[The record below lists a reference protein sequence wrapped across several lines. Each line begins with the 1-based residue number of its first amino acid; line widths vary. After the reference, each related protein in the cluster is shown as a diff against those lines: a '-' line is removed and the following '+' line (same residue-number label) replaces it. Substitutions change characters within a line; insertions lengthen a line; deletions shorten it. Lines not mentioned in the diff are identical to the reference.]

1 MNTFTRLSVL
11 ALALGAALASPLSHA
26 QPRQAALQATNGY
39 DLPAAGILLEGIGY
53 DKQRETIY
61 VSGVND
67 GGRIYRGRV
76 HEEALEVWL
85 PGGVDGRT
93 TARGID
99 IDDMGRVFIAGGPSG
114 RLWVVSPDGVTLA
127 ALATPAGTFLND
139 VWVAPDGAAYFT
151 DSNQPRIWRV
161 AQGAGGAWQA
171 TLWLD
176 ATATIP
182 VVLPGFN
189 LGGIVA
195 TPNGRYLLVAQGT
208 TGKLWRI
215 DLATKAVVPVDLG
228 ATSIANADGIVLRGH
243 RLWVVQNFARQ
254 ISELKLDGDWGSGK
268 LVSVTP
274 TPPNR
279 TFTTAK
285 IAKGHLLVVDS
296 QFGFAPPF
304 AAQDRVLAID
314 LP

>member
-1 MNTFTRLSVL
+1 MRALSSLSAL
-11 ALALGAALASPLSHA
+11 ALAAGLTLTAA
-26 QPRQAALQATNGY
+26 QAAAGQGPAGFGY

-53 DKQRETIY
+53 DPQREIFY

-67 GGRIYRGRV
+67 GGRIYRGRLG
-76 HEEALEVWL
+76 EAAIEVWQ

-99 IDDMGRVFIAGGPSG
+99 VDDAGRVFVAGGPSG
-114 RLWVVSPDGVTLA
+114 RLWILSAGGATLA

-139 VWVAPDGAAYFT
+139 VAIAPDGAAYFT

-161 AQGAGGAWQA
+161 ARGAGGVWQA

-176 ATATIP
+176 ASATVP

-195 TPNGRYLLVAQGT
+195 TPNGRFLLVAQGT
-208 TGKLWRI
+208 TGRLWRI
-215 DLATKAVVPVDLG
+215 DLATKEIVEVDLG
-228 ATSIANADGIVLRGH
+228 GASIVNADGIVLRGH
-243 RLWVVQNFARQ
+243 TLWVVQNFTRQ
-254 ISELKLDGDWGSGK
+254 ITELALDGHWAAARV
-268 LVSVTP
+268 VSLTP
-274 TPPNR
+274 TPANR

-285 IAKGHLLVVDS
+285 IAHGRLLMVDS

-304 AAQDRVLAID
+304 PAEDRVLVRK

>member
-1 MNTFTRLSVL
+1 MSTFTRLSALTL
-11 ALALGAALASPLSHA
+11 ALTAALLATPHPA
-26 QPRQAALQATNGY
+26 QAGPSGNDTSFGY

-53 DKQRETIY
+53 DKQRETFY

-99 IDDMGRVFIAGGPSG
+99 VDDAGRVFIAGGPSG
-114 RLWVVSPDGVTLA
+114 RLWVVSPDGATLA
-127 ALATPAGTFLND
+127 ALETSPGTFLND

-161 AQGAGGAWQA
+161 AMGTGGAWQA

-176 ATATIP
+176 ASSSVP

-195 TPNGRYLLVAQGT
+195 TPNGRFLLVSQGT
-208 TGKLWRI
+208 TGRLWRI
-215 DLATKAVVPVDLG
+215 DLATKEIVQVDLG
-228 ATSIANADGIVLRGH
+228 ATSIVNADGIVLRGH
-243 RLWVVQNFARQ
+243 TLWVVQNFARQ
-254 ISELKLDGDWGSGK
+254 ISELALDGDWDSGR

-274 TPPNR
+274 TPANR

-285 IAKGHLLVVDS
+285 IANGRLLMVDS

-304 AAQDRVLAID
+304 AAQDRVVVKK

>member
-1 MNTFTRLSVL
+1 MHSLTRRSAL
-11 ALALGAALASPLSHA
+11 ALALSAALAAPIVHA
-26 QPRQAALQATNGY
+26 QPGRDRDAADKGY

-53 DKQRETIY
+53 DQQRETFY

-67 GGRIYRGRV
+67 GGRIYRGRLD
-76 HEEALEVWL
+76 EKALEVWL
-85 PGGVDGRT
+85 PGGADGRT

-99 IDDMGRVFIAGGPSG
+99 VDDMGRVFIAGGPSG
-114 RLWVVSPDGVTLA
+114 RLWVVSPGGATLA
-127 ALATPAGTFLND
+127 SLTTPAGTFLND

-161 AQGAGGAWQA
+161 AQGTGGTWQA

-176 ATATIP
+176 ASATIP

-208 TGKLWRI
+208 TGRLWRI
-215 DLATKAVVPVDLG
+215 DLATKEVTPVDLG
-228 ATSIANADGIVLRGH
+228 TASLVNADGIVLRGH
-243 RLWVVQNFARQ
+243 KMWVVQNFARQ
-254 ISELKLDGDWGSGK
+254 ISELRLAGDWASAR

-274 TPPNR
+274 TPANR

-285 IAKGHLLVVDS
+285 LARGRLLIVDS

-304 AAQDRVLAID
+304 PAQDRVVVMD
-314 LP
+314 RP

>member
-1 MNTFTRLSVL
+1 MNTLTRLS
-11 ALALGAALASPLSHA
+11 ALALSTALATPFTHA
-26 QPRQAALQATNGY
+26 QSDASHHSPSFGY

-53 DKQRETIY
+53 DKQRETFY

-67 GGRIYRGRV
+67 GGRIYRGRIG
-76 HEEALEVWL
+76 EEALEVWL

-99 IDDMGRVFIAGGPSG
+99 VDDMGRVFIAGGPSG
-114 RLWVVSPDGVTLA
+114 RLWVVSPDGATLA
-127 ALATPAGTFLND
+127 SLATPAGTFLND

-161 AQGAGGAWQA
+161 ARGAGGAWQA
-171 TLWLD
+171 SLWLD
-176 ATATIP
+176 ATGTIP

-208 TGKLWRI
+208 TGRLWRI
-215 DLATKAVVPVDLG
+215 DLATKEVIQVDLG
-228 ATSIANADGIVLRGH
+228 ATSLVNADGIVLRGH
-243 RLWVVQNFARQ
+243 TLWVVQNFVRR
-254 ISELKLDGDWGSGK
+254 ISELRLDGDWASGE
-268 LVSVTP
+268 LVSATP
-274 TPPNR
+274 TPANR

-285 IAKGHLLVVDS
+285 IAKGRLLVVDS

-304 AAQDRVLAID
+304 AAEDRVVVTK

>member
-1 MNTFTRLSVL
+1 MKTSTRLGL
-11 ALALGAALASPLSHA
+11 LGLALGAALAAPQIQA
-26 QPRQAALQATNGY
+26 QPEHAGNPSSFGY

-53 DKQRETIY
+53 DKQRETFY

-67 GGRIYRGRV
+67 GGRIYRGRIN
-76 HEEALEVWL
+76 EEALEVWL

-99 IDDMGRVFIAGGPSG
+99 VDDMGRVYIAGGPSG
-114 RLWVVSPDGVTLA
+114 RLWVISPGGATLA
-127 ALATPAGTFLND
+127 SLSTPAGSFLND

-161 AQGAGGAWQA
+161 AQGTGGVWQA
-171 TLWLD
+171 SLWLD
-176 ATATIP
+176 AAATIP

-195 TPNGRYLLVAQGT
+195 TPNGRFLLVAQGT
-208 TGKLWRI
+208 TGRLWRI
-215 DLATKAVVPVDLG
+215 DLATKEVIEVDLG
-228 ATSIANADGIVLRGH
+228 STSLVNADGIVLRGH
-243 RLWVVQNFARQ
+243 TLWVVQNFTRQ
-254 ISELKLDGDWGSGK
+254 ISELRLDGDWASGK
-268 LVSVTP
+268 LVSVTA
-274 TPPNR
+274 TPANR
-279 TFTTAK
+279 TFTTGK
-285 IAKGHLLVVDS
+285 IAKGRLLMVDS

-304 AAQDRVLAID
+304 AAQDRVVVTK

>member
-1 MNTFTRLSVL
+1 MKISTRLSIPTLVL
-11 ALALGAALASPLSHA
+11 SALLAASPGHA
-26 QPRQAALQATNGY
+26 QPTQARHQSSFGY

-67 GGRIYRGRV
+67 GGRIYRGRI

-85 PGGVDGRT
+85 SGGVDGRT

-99 IDDMGRVFIAGGPSG
+99 VDDRGRVFIAGGPSG
-114 RLWVVSPDGVTLA
+114 RLWVVSPDGATLA
-127 ALATPAGTFLND
+127 SLSTAAGTFLND

-161 AQGAGGAWQA
+161 AQGTGGTWQA
-171 TLWLD
+171 SLWLD
-176 ATATIP
+176 ATGTIP

-195 TPNGRYLLVAQGT
+195 TPNGRFLLVAQGT
-208 TGKLWRI
+208 TGRLWRI
-215 DLATKAVVPVDLG
+215 DLASKEVVQVDLG
-228 ATSIANADGIVLRGH
+228 ATSVVNADGIVLRGH
-243 RLWVVQNFARQ
+243 KLWVVQNFTRQ
-254 ISELKLDGDWGSGK
+254 ISELKLGGDWASGE

-274 TPPNR
+274 TPTNR

-285 IAKGHLLVVDS
+285 IANGRLLVVDS

-304 AAQDRVLAID
+304 AAQDRVVVME

>member
-1 MNTFTRLSVL
+1 MKPLAPLSVL
-11 ALALGAALASPLSHA
+11 ALTLALASSPGQA
-26 QPRQAALQATNGY
+26 QPDHGKTFGY
-39 DLPAAGILLEGIGY
+39 DLPSAGILLEGIGY
-53 DKQRETIY
+53 DPQREIFY

-76 HEEALEVWL
+76 HEEALEVWQ
-85 PGGVDGRT
+85 PGAVDGRT

-99 IDDMGRVFIAGGPSG
+99 VDDAGRVFVAGGPSG
-114 RLWVVSPDGVTLA
+114 RLWVFSADGATLA
-127 ALATPAGTFLND
+127 ALATSAGTFLND
-139 VWVAPDGAAYFT
+139 VAIGRDGAAYFT
-151 DSNQPRIWRV
+151 DSNQARIWRV
-161 AQGAGGAWQA
+161 AQGAGGIWQA

-176 ATATIP
+176 ASATIP

-195 TPNGRYLLVAQGT
+195 TPDGRWLLVSQGT
-208 TGKLWRI
+208 TGRLWRI
-215 DLATKAVVPVDLG
+215 DLATQEITPVDLG
-228 ATSIANADGIVLRGH
+228 TTSIVNADGIVLRGH
-243 RLWVVQNFARQ
+243 RLWVVQNFSRQ
-254 ISELKLDGDWGSGK
+254 ITELNLDGHWSAAS

-274 TPPNR
+274 TPANR

-285 IAKGHLLVVDS
+285 IAKGRLLIVDS

-304 AAQDRVLAID
+304 AAEDRVVVTQ

>member
-1 MNTFTRLSVL
+1 MYAFTRLGLL
-11 ALALGAALASPLSHA
+11 ALALGAALTSPLSHA
-26 QPRQAALQATNGY
+26 QSKQATQQATFGY

-53 DKQRETIY
+53 DKQRETVY

-67 GGRIYRGRV
+67 GGRIYRGRIQ
-76 HEEALEVWL
+76 EEALEVWL

-99 IDDMGRVFIAGGPSG
+99 VDDMGRVFIAGGPSG
-114 RLWVVSPDGVTLA
+114 RLWVVSPDGATLA

-139 VWVAPDGAAYFT
+139 VSVAPDGAAYFT

-161 AQGAGGAWQA
+161 AQSTGGTWQA
-171 TLWLD
+171 SLWLD
-176 ATATIP
+176 ATGVIP

-195 TPNGRYLLVAQGT
+195 TPNGRYLLVSQGT

-228 ATSIANADGIVLRGH
+228 STSIVNADGIVLRGH
-243 RLWVVQNFARQ
+243 KLWVVQNFTRQ
-254 ISELKLDGDWGSGK
+254 ISELKLDGDWASGK

-304 AAQDRVLAID
+304 AAQDRVVVID